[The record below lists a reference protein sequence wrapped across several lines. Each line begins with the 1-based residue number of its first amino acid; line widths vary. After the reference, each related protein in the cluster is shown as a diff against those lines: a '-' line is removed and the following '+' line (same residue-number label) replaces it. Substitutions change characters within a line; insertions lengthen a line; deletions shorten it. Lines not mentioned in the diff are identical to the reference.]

1 MLQVEIRVKGH
12 MDRDW
17 SEWFEGLRVV
27 HTPDGDS
34 ILTGLV
40 RDQAMLRALLN
51 RLANLGLNLVSV
63 NTQPHSD
70 RSK

>member
-12 MDRDW
+12 MDQDW
-17 SEWFEGLRVV
+17 SEWFEGLSVV

-34 ILTGLV
+34 VLTGLV

-63 NTQPHSD
+63 NTQPRVN
-70 RSK
+70 RSQ

>member
-12 MDRDW
+12 MDQDW
-17 SEWFEGLRVV
+17 SEWFEGLSVV
-27 HTPDGDS
+27 HTPEGDS
-34 ILTGLV
+34 VLTGLV

-63 NTQPHSD
+63 NTQPRVN
-70 RSK
+70 RSQ